1 MAYRAILSLEG
12 SNVSEYRLGSV
23 IFLVKQDV
31 DEVGR
36 PCTEAKSGL
45 LRFMLATDNVDTDF
59 FVNWM
64 VDPNA
69 KKNGAVVYRNVND
82 NSTVQRLEFRNAVCV
97 DYFEMFNVEF
107 DQIGHRDSPSSL
119 NMLIKFTG
127 GRFPITS
134 PSNGLVTFLSLYA
147 EEVQLGSITLRN

>member
-1 MAYRAILSLEG
+1 MAYRAILTVEG
-12 SNVSEYRLGSV
+12 SNVSEYRLGSIV
-23 IFLVKQDV
+23 FNVKQDV

-36 PCTEAKSGL
+36 PSTEAKSGL

-69 KKNGAVVYRNVND
+69 KKNGTVIYRNVSD
-82 NSTVQRLEFRNAVCV
+82 GSTVQRLEFRNAVCV

-107 DQIGHRDSPSSL
+107 DQRSHMDGKLSP
-119 NMLIKFTG
+119 NMNIKFLG
-127 GRFPITS
+127 GRFPVTS
-134 PSNGLVTFLSLYA
+134 PGQGLVTYLSFYA